1 MCLLLVFLTV
11 ACVFGYF
18 FGLSLF
24 PACYASH
31 AFAALV
37 LIGGVVG
44 LLTCF
49 VAAVWWDKKKQL
61 LAFIFM
67 SAGRFF

>member
-1 MCLLLVFLTV
+1 
-11 ACVFGYF
+11 
-18 FGLSLF
+18 LF

-61 LAFIFM
+61 LAFTFM
-67 SAGRFF
+67 SAGRFFLMQAGAVVFMFFLSLLPR

>member
-1 MCLLLVFLTV
+1 
-11 ACVFGYF
+11 
-18 FGLSLF
+18 LF